1 MVLQLVGSLTY
12 MPRATSPQDGAGN
25 VEVQLTDRALHSA
38 LEFAVGIAAA
48 GSKLRPPLPVPSG
61 LKPYLRFHRLP
72 PTALAKVR
80 EAVEAD
86 RVFLGRLGMA
96 ATDELLDEVG
106 MLWLTRPDGWQA
118 SAAAIAARAEE
129 VPGDDAAELRRE
141 KRRREAAEASAIR
154 SRAEVASLREQ
165 LDVER
170 TARAALEAVTAAAH
184 VELAATRSRVSE
196 LERAAQKRAR
206 GADSAAAMAGSAE
219 AEVITMRDELRTVVA
234 ARDAA
239 LADRAAVHSGPSGDI
254 ERVRALLTEALV
266 LTRGP
271 SPSARRRQRS
281 PIALPGGIYGDSE
294 AAGEH
299 LLRTTDVVVLVDGYN
314 VAKLGWPGLALD
326 RQRDLCIDA
335 AENLARRWGCL
346 IHIVFDGASVI
357 GAAARARRLVRVSF
371 SPEGVIADD
380 VLRAEVA
387 ALDLDRPVVVVTND
401 KAIIADVRVAGANV
415 IASDTFLALAR
426 R

>member
-1 MVLQLVGSLTY
+1 
-12 MPRATSPQDGAGN
+12 MPSETSPDVGADS
-25 VEVQLTDRALHSA
+25 VIAPLSDSSLQSA

-48 GSKLRPPLPVPSG
+48 GSKIRPPLPFPKG
-61 LKPYLRFHRLP
+61 LKPYLRFQRLP

-86 RVFLGRLGMA
+86 SVFLGRLGSV

-106 MLWLTRPDGWQA
+106 MLWLARPDGWQVT
-118 SAAAIAARAEE
+118 AAEIVAKATNA
-129 VPGDDAAELRRE
+129 PLDDAAELRRE
-141 KRRREAAEASAIR
+141 QRRRDAAEASAIR
-154 SRAEVASLREQ
+154 SRLEVAAVREQ
-165 LDVER
+165 LEAERSAR
-170 TARAALEAVTAAAH
+170 TAAD
-184 VELAATRSRVSE
+184 VELAEAREE
-196 LERAAQKRAR
+196 LAALRRREAELQRGVKKRAR
-206 GADSAAAMAGSAE
+206 GADSAAALAGSIE
-219 AEVITMRDELRTVVA
+219 AELAAARAELQAVVA

-239 LADRAAVHSGPSGDI
+239 LADRVAVHGEPVGDI
-254 ERVRALLTEALV
+254 ERVRALLTEALA

-271 SPSARRRQRS
+271 SASTRRRRRN
-281 PIALPGGIYGDSE
+281 PIALPGGVYGNSE

-299 LLRTTDVVVLVDGYN
+299 LLRTADVVILVDGYN
-314 VAKLGWPGLALD
+314 VAKLGWPALSLD
-326 RQRDLCIDA
+326 RQREVCIEA

-346 IHIVFDGASVI
+346 IHIVFDGASVV
-357 GAAARARRLVRVSF
+357 GAASRVRRLVRVSF

-401 KAIIADVRVAGANV
+401 KAVIADVRAAGANIV
-415 IASDTFLALAR
+415 ASDTFLALAR

>member
-1 MVLQLVGSLTY
+1 
-12 MPRATSPQDGAGN
+12 MPPATSPSDGAAAP
-25 VEVQLTDRALHSA
+25 EMRLTDRALQSA

-48 GSKLRPPLPVPSG
+48 GSKLRPPLPFPPG

-80 EAVEAD
+80 EAVESD
-86 RVFLGRLGMA
+86 VVFLGRLGMV

-106 MLWLTRPDGWQA
+106 MLWLTRPEGWQT
-118 SAAAIAARAEE
+118 SAAAIAAKTQE
-129 VPGDDAAELRRE
+129 VPCDDAAELRRE
-141 KRRREAAEASAIR
+141 QRRRDAAEASAVR
-154 SRAEVASLREQ
+154 SRVEVGALREQ
-165 LDVER
+165 LEVER
-170 TARAALEAVTAAAH
+170 AARVTAEAAATAART
-184 VELAATRSRVSE
+184 ELAAVRIRVSE
-196 LERAAQKRAR
+196 LERSLQKRVR
-206 GADSAAAMAGSAE
+206 GADSAAATAGSVE
-219 AEVITMRDELRTVVA
+219 AELAATRDQLRAVVA

-239 LADRAAVHSGPSGDI
+239 LADRAAVHGGPSGDI
-254 ERVRALLTEALV
+254 ERVRALLTEALA

-281 PIALPGGIYGDSE
+281 PIALPGGVYGNSE

-299 LLRTTDVVVLVDGYN
+299 LLRTADAVVLVDGYN
-314 VAKLGWPGLALD
+314 VAKLGWPGVPLD
-326 RQRDLCIDA
+326 RQRDLCIEA
-335 AENLARRWGCL
+335 AENLARRWGSL
-346 IHIVFDGASVI
+346 IHIVFDGASLI
-357 GAAARARRLVRVSF
+357 GATARARRLVRVSF

-401 KAIIADVRVAGANV
+401 KAVIADVRVAGANV
-415 IASDTFLALAR
+415 VASDTFLALAR

>member
-1 MVLQLVGSLTY
+1 
-12 MPRATSPQDGAGN
+12 MPPETSPDVGGSSPKR
-25 VEVQLTDRALHSA
+25 LSDRSLQSA

-48 GSKLRPPLPVPSG
+48 GSKLRPPLPFPTG

-72 PTALAKVR
+72 AAAMAKVR
-80 EAVEAD
+80 EAVEGD
-86 RVFLGRLGMA
+86 TVFLGRLGMV

-106 MLWLTRPDGWQA
+106 MLWLKRPEGWH
-118 SAAAIAARAEE
+118 AAAEAITAKADE

-141 KRRREAAEASAIR
+141 QRRRDAAEASAIR
-154 SRAEVASLREQ
+154 SRLEVASLRDQ
-165 LDVER
+165 
-170 TARAALEAVTAAAH
+170 LEAERSARSAA
-184 VELAATRSRVSE
+184 EMQLAAVRTELVTVRRQATE
-196 LERAAQKRAR
+196 LEHGVQKRTR
-206 GADSAAAMAGSAE
+206 GADSAATLVGSV
-219 AEVITMRDELRTVVA
+219 EVQLAAARDELATVIA

-239 LADRAAVHSGPSGDI
+239 LADRAAVHGGPSGDI
-254 ERVRALLTEALV
+254 ERVRALLTEALA

-271 SPSARRRQRS
+271 SPSTRRRQRN
-281 PIALPGGIYGDSE
+281 PIALPGGVYGNSE

-299 LLRTTDVVVLVDGYN
+299 LLRTTDAVILVDGYN
-314 VAKLGWPGLALD
+314 VAKLGWPSVPLD
-326 RQRDLCIDA
+326 RQRDVCIEA

-346 IHIVFDGASVI
+346 IHIVFDGASVV
-357 GAAARARRLVRVSF
+357 GATARTRRLVRVSY

-401 KAIIADVRVAGANV
+401 KAVIADVRAAGANIV
-415 IASDTFLALAR
+415 ASDTFLTLAR

>member
-1 MVLQLVGSLTY
+1 
-12 MPRATSPQDGAGN
+12 MPPTTGPHDCVGAG
-25 VEVQLTDRALHSA
+25 ELRLTDRVLQSA

-48 GSKLRPPLPVPSG
+48 GSKLRPPLPFPSG

-72 PTALAKVR
+72 PTALTKVR
-80 EAVEAD
+80 EAVAAD
-86 RVFLGRLGMA
+86 RVFLGRLGMV
-96 ATDELLDEVG
+96 ATDELVDEVG
-106 MLWLTRPDGWQA
+106 MLWLTRPEGWQA
-118 SAAAIAARAEE
+118 SAAAIAAKAEE
-129 VPGDDAAELRRE
+129 VSGDDAAELRRE
-141 KRRREAAEASAIR
+141 QRRRDAAEASAIR
-154 SRAEVASLREQ
+154 SRVEVASLREQ

-170 TARAALEAVTAAAH
+170 AARSALEKEAAAAQG
-184 VELAATRSRVSE
+184 ELTATRIRMSE
-196 LERAAQKRAR
+196 LERSVQKRAR

-219 AEVITMRDELRTVVA
+219 AELIDMRDELRAVVA

-239 LADRAAVHSGPSGDI
+239 LADRAAVHGGPSGDI
-254 ERVRALLTEALV
+254 ERVRALLTEALA

-271 SPSARRRQRS
+271 SPSARRRHRS
-281 PIALPGGIYGDSE
+281 PIALPGGVYGNSE
-294 AAGEH
+294 VAGEH
-299 LLRTTDVVVLVDGYN
+299 LLRTTDAVVLVDGYN

-326 RQRDLCIDA
+326 RQRDLCIEA

-346 IHIVFDGASVI
+346 IHIVFDGASVV
-357 GAAARARRLVRVSF
+357 GATARARRLVRVSF

-415 IASDTFLALAR
+415 VASDTFLALAR